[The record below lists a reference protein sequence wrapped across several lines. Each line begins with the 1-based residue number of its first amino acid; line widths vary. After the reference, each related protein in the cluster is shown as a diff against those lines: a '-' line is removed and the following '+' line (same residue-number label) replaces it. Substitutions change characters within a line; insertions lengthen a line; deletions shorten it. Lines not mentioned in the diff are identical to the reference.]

1 MVPTGSRLMRAVRWH
16 GRGDVRVEEVPE
28 AGPPGPH
35 EVRVRVAWCGLCGS
49 DLHEYRSG
57 PFRIPL
63 RPHPVTGQSAPVVI
77 GHEISGWIEAVGAE
91 TAGLREGDL
100 VALNALLPCGA
111 CGPCLQGDVHLCL
124 TLGHLGMSADGGL
137 AELVTV
143 PAAMVVPA
151 PVGMG
156 GDVAALAEP
165 FAVAMRAVGQAGRP
179 VGGSCLVLGAGAIGL
194 SVAIV
199 LRAGGNAVTLL
210 DIARH
215 RLRHAAELAFAALDV
230 RAAEAAALQAPV
242 VFECSGADVAPDL
255 AFRLAEPGGLVVLIG
270 LPESP
275 STVDFTVVVL
285 REVHVVGS
293 MSHLADADM
302 APALSLLA
310 EHAEEASRI
319 VTARIPLGATVTH
332 GLDAMAGPGRAR
344 HAKILVRVHDGG

>member
-1 MVPTGSRLMRAVRWH
+1 VRSGSGSMRAVRWH
-16 GRGDVRVEEVPE
+16 GRFDVRVEDVPK
-28 AGPPGPH
+28 ARAPGPH

-63 RPHPVTGQSAPVVI
+63 RPHPVTGQSAPIVL
-77 GHEISGWIEAVGAE
+77 GHEISGWVDAIGSA
-91 TAGLREGDL
+91 TPGLREGDL
-100 VALNALLPCGA
+100 VALNALLPCGT
-111 CGPCLQGDVHLCL
+111 CRPCLRGDVHLCL

-137 AELVTV
+137 AELLTV

-151 PVGMG
+151 PAGMRS
-156 GDVAALAEP
+156 DVAALAEP
-165 FAVAMRAVGQAGRP
+165 FAVAVRAIGHAGRP
-179 VGGSCLVLGAGAIGL
+179 VGASCVVIGAGAIGL
-194 SVAIV
+194 AVAIV
-199 LRAGGNAVTLL
+199 LRAGGNTVTLL
-210 DIARH
+210 DIAPQ
-215 RLRHAAELAFAALDV
+215 RLRHAGELGFQALDV
-230 RAAEAAALQAPV
+230 GAAETITLQAPV
-242 VFECSGADVAPDL
+242 VFECSGADAAPDA
-255 AFRLAEPGGLVVLIG
+255 AFRLAEPGGLVVLTG

-319 VTARIPLGATVTH
+319 VTARVPLGATVEQ
-332 GLDAMAGPGRAR
+332 GLEVLAGPERAR
-344 HAKILVRVHDGG
+344 HAKMLVRVCADA